1 MYKDRKTM
9 TPLQAASFRE
19 MTDIARVLLEA
30 EANVNESAPD
40 CFFEIDDENYLL
52 K

>member
-1 MYKDRKTM
+1 MYKGRKT
-9 TPLQAASFRE
+9 TTSLQAASFRG

-40 CFFEIDDENYLL
+40 YFFEIDDEYNIL